1 MAINDI
7 VDIDPLIDQQIDLS
21 KPIPTMAQQNIPE
34 PVADKI
40 YPPGAETPGQFVS
53 NDFKNFLVD
62 RIGVAPEII
71 DKVLGQ
77 PYSVKDRFINLNPID
92 ALRDIGRFALP
103 GDQPLDPET
112 QQPFGLNIG
121 ELFNPTDPASKAA
134 AAQGIKN
141 NPKNRPA
148 FKASKDASYL
158 PPDQYDRGVKVLLK
172 EAYPNTSYAD
182 LNIQRDPNTKRI
194 VYTNPENGETE
205 YLQAPGIDWSDVTA
219 VMAPVAL
226 EAGLG
231 IGGFIYGN
239 TVGRIQGGIAGG
251 VAGLGTTAAIT
262 DSPFWQSVGAAA
274 GAVTGAV
281 SPIRPIAFTVA
292 GETAGH
298 FLWRYNNLKNMKER
312 GVLDETYDQE
322 KILKTAMNDSK
333 IVAAFSLGGNSA
345 FNLFARYLSA
355 NPANTLGI
363 NRDDWVKAYEEI
375 ADVKKTGSP
384 AEKMAVTDLSSV
396 QILARSES
404 ATPERLGNIQREV
417 DTAVLNDPNI
427 ERRFMDQKQN
437 FDIGYAKMF
446 DEAGLD
452 TDILVVPDVSE
463 IRQTFGRN
471 IGAYFDPENISKL
484 AGGKSFPKNR
494 EVLAKEIS
502 KKLEGAD
509 PESVFDVVWNTGK
522 LTKTETFMDMIPKTQ
537 QTEFKELIF
546 RDFID
551 NTADFNPNAIQG
563 YLNKHADQLKAVY
576 GEEFVNGLRG
586 YNKLIKDLSVKA
598 AKDGVPENE
607 LIKLGTG
614 LARAYLG
621 IFTRPGRVITA
632 GTQLT
637 SKTRR
642 KTFEKYL
649 LDPDLL
655 YKQIMRENLLD
666 NEAFYTTARAIA
678 RTYEQAT
685 SSVDPETPVSGVP
698 TRPRQID
705 IDLEGLEMNKGG
717 NPLIELQYGYG
728 EK

>member
-1 MAINDI
+1 MAQNDI
-7 VDIDPLIDQQIDLS
+7 IDIDPLIDQQIDLS
-21 KPIPTMAQQNIPE
+21 KPIPMRGEIAQPE
-34 PVADKI
+34 PVIDKI
-40 YPPGAETPGQFVS
+40 YPPGAETPGQFLP

-62 RIGVAPEII
+62 RIGIAPEVLN
-71 DKVLGQ
+71 KVLGQ
-77 PYSVKDRFINLNPID
+77 PYSFRDRFINLNPID
-92 ALRDIGRFALP
+92 ALRDIARLATP
-103 GDQPLDPET
+103 GDQPLDRDT
-112 QQPFGLNIG
+112 QQSFGLNLT
-121 ELFNPTDPASKAA
+121 ELFDPTDPASKAA
-134 AAQGIKN
+134 EEQGIKV
-141 NPKNRPA
+141 NPKSDPA
-148 FKASKDASYL
+148 YKASKDASYL

-172 EAYPNTSYAD
+172 EAFPNTSYAD

-205 YLQAPGIDWSDVTA
+205 YLQPPGIDWEDINA
-219 VMAPVAL
+219 VMSPVAL

-231 IGGFIYGN
+231 IAGFVYGN

-262 DSPFWQSVGAAA
+262 DSPFWQSTGAAVGAA
-274 GAVTGAV
+274 TGAFKPV
-281 SPIRPIAFTVA
+281 RPIAFTVA
-292 GETAGH
+292 GEAAGH
-298 FLWRYNNLKNMKER
+298 FLWRYTNLKGMKER

-333 IVAAFSLGGNSA
+333 LVAAFSLAGNSA
-345 FNLFARYLSA
+345 FNLFAKYLSA

-363 NRDDWVKAYEEI
+363 NRDDWVKAYEDI
-375 ADVKKTGSP
+375 ADIKVTGSE
-384 AEKMAVTDLSSV
+384 AEKMAVDDLSTV
-396 QILARSES
+396 QILSRSES
-404 ATPERLGNIQREV
+404 ATPERLGSVQKEI
-417 DTAVLNDPNI
+417 DTALANDP
-427 ERRFMDQKQN
+427 EVELRFINQKED

-452 TDILVVPDVSE
+452 TDILLVPDASK

-509 PESVFDVVWNTGK
+509 PESAFDIVWNTGK
-522 LTKTETFMDMIPKTQ
+522 ITKTETFMDMIPKAQ

-576 GEEFVNGLRG
+576 GEEFVDGLRG

-598 AKDGVPENE
+598 AKDGVPENDF
-607 LIKLGTG
+607 IRLGTG

-632 GTQLT
+632 GTQIT
-637 SKTRR
+637 SKSRR

-655 YKQIMRENLLD
+655 YRQIMREKLLD
-666 NEAFYTTARAIA
+666 NEAFYSTARAIA
-678 RTYEQAT
+678 RTYEQA
-685 SSVDPETPVSGVP
+685 SSGVDPETPVSGVP

-705 IDLEGLEMNKGG
+705 MDLEGLEMNKGG
-717 NPLIELQYGYG
+717 SPLIELKYGMSD
-728 EK
+728 